1 MNALLIYL
9 AQSSV
14 CLGMLLGVYWF
25 LLRHDTFFQMNR
37 FFLLLSAVFSLLI
50 PLFPFHRVLAEPAS
64 VLVVLLDPVL
74 ISPGRIQTAVSGHV
88 SWIEILQVIYFTGVV
103 IFLARYLFRLIQI
116 SWIIRSSSMKK
127 ADGYRLVS
135 IDKAYSPFSFFN
147 MIFISDSTFTSENRG
162 AILAHEEVH
171 IRQAHTLDLIIAELI
186 IIVQWFNPFAWLMV
200 SELKNIHEY
209 LADDGVIRRGVPAAS
224 YQQLILDETL
234 GFRVNN
240 LANNFNISQLK
251 KRIMMMKQKRSGN
264 WAIGKVMMVLPVV
277 VAMGLLFSAGALSS
291 GLSQDKR
298 TVESKKT
305 GVSVVV
311 PDTSK
316 KYVVPD
322 KQPVFPGGD
331 DARRKFFIDNIKYP
345 AEAMKNNVQGKVF
358 VTFNVEID
366 GTVTGVKV
374 IRGIG
379 AGCDEE
385 AVRVIKLMPKWTPAE
400 LKGKPVPSNFVIPI
414 KFALDGD
421 KKGKPKQE
429 EKLTPGPTD
438 TPSGVKKQD

>member
-1 MNALLIYL
+1 
-9 AQSSV
+9 
-14 CLGMLLGVYWF
+14 
-25 LLRHDTFFQMNR
+25 
-37 FFLLLSAVFSLLI
+37 
-50 PLFPFHRVLAEPAS
+50 
-64 VLVVLLDPVL
+64 
-74 ISPGRIQTAVSGHV
+74 
-88 SWIEILQVIYFTGVV
+88 
-103 IFLARYLFRLIQI
+103 
-116 SWIIRSSSMKK
+116 MKK

-171 IRQAHTLDLIIAELI
+171 IRQAHTIDLIIAELI

-209 LADDGVIRRGVPAAS
+209 LADDGVIRRGGPAAS

-316 KYVVPD
+316 KYVASQSATLVQD
-322 KQPVFPGGD
+322 LY
-331 DARRKFFIDNIKYP
+331 FINY
-345 AEAMKNNVQGKVF
+345 
-358 VTFNVEID
+358 
-366 GTVTGVKV
+366 
-374 IRGIG
+374 
-379 AGCDEE
+379 
-385 AVRVIKLMPKWTPAE
+385 
-400 LKGKPVPSNFVIPI
+400 
-414 KFALDGD
+414 
-421 KKGKPKQE
+421 
-429 EKLTPGPTD
+429 
-438 TPSGVKKQD
+438 